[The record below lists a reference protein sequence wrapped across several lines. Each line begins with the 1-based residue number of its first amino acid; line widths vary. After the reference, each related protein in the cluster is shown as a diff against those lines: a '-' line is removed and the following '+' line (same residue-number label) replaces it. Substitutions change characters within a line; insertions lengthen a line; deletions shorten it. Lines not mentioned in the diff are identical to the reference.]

1 MKITKNRSVG
11 HFLALSCLFAVLGLA
26 GCEQQGSAEKNKGK
40 VDRTTENTAPTTP
53 GSADRPAQPMQGAQ
67 QTQPSVAPITEKH
80 QSAGDYIDDSLITT
94 KVKAALL
101 DDPLLSASR
110 IEVTTDNGVVKL
122 TGTVDS
128 EQGANKARELAGSLE
143 GVKSVQSDL
152 SVTTA
157 PGK

>member
-1 MKITKNRSVG
+1 MKTTKNRSVS
-11 HFLALSCLFAVLGLA
+11 HFLALSSLFAVLGLA
-26 GCEQQGSAEKNKGK
+26 GCDQQGSAEKTKGK
-40 VDRTTENTAPTTP
+40 AERTTENTAPTTS

-67 QTQPSVAPITEKH
+67 QPSTQKSETIGGT
-80 QSAGDYIDDSLITT
+80 IDDTAITT

-101 DDPLLSASR
+101 NDPSLSASR
-110 IEVTTDNGVVKL
+110 IDVTTEQGIVKL
-122 TGTVDS
+122 SGTVDS
-128 EQGANKARELAGSLE
+128 EQGANKARALATAQP